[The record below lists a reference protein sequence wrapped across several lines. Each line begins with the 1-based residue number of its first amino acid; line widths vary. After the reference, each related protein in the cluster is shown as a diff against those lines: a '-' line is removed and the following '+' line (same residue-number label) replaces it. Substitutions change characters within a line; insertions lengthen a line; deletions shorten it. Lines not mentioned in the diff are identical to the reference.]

1 MEKSYD
7 EDLAKLMSEAR
18 DLFKSANFADSARK
32 YLEAAR
38 NQEAARGIAQAEDLY
53 HEAIRNFI
61 RASEENKEKK
71 QFRMSAQNLY
81 YVVYIFK
88 KLNSEEDWKAATNAV
103 VDDLINAA
111 QEYLLWNEYDRGI
124 ILITT
129 ACFFLFSIEEFTTA
143 EQYYLQYIEQI
154 KDDPGFTRAQQIL
167 YSAGH
172 AIKAV
177 KDSDTTSLLNAQQ
190 LVGSHLKPGL
200 SQIMGE
206 LFFPALDDA
215 MDTVVRLFRSKIK
228 LPKIIPEIKISRDL
242 VLSEPTDLS
251 IHLEN
256 EGEGDA
262 FNLNFRLNVP
272 DGVEV
277 IEGVRE
283 FTVDQLLAH
292 QTYEQKLI
300 VRCISATGEIE
311 HEINANITF
320 YDQLQTK
327 QTMMIGPYDLIFRE
341 KSLVKEIENSLTHL
355 SDENEKLNEVFSSI
369 SIIPKDISNLLV
381 QMVPKIIKES
391 KELLVLEQFETIQA
405 NITNIE
411 RIHETLRVVSSK
423 EFLDR
428 IVASRQAFL
437 ETEINKVKEELA
449 SEFEQER
456 ENIRQAVE
464 QEKINELDVL
474 KASFEEEKKNLTLE
488 LNSQKETEQQEL
500 MEKLDEKY
508 KKEIADLEE
517 ENKKSMDK
525 EIEKLTE
532 KFEEEKK
539 RVLQEQEAVL
549 REEFQKLLAD
559 SQGKRRR

>member
-18 DLFKSANFADSARK
+18 DLFKSANYADSARK

-81 YVVYIFK
+81 YVVFVFK
-88 KLNSEEDWKAATNAV
+88 KLNSEDDWKAATKAV

-129 ACFFLFSIEEFTTA
+129 ACFFLFSIEDFTAA
-143 EQYYLQYIEQI
+143 EQYYMQYIEQI

-215 MDTVVRLFRSKIK
+215 MDSVVRIFRSKIK
-228 LPKIIPEIKISRDL
+228 LPKVIPEIKISRDL

-262 FNLNFRLNVP
+262 FNLNFRLNIP

-283 FTVDQLLAH
+283 FSVDQLLAH

-300 VRCISATGEIE
+300 VRCMSSSGEIE

-327 QTMMIGPYDLIFRE
+327 QTMMIGPYDLVFRE
-341 KSLVKEIENSLTHL
+341 KSLVKEIENSLASL
-355 SDENEKLNEVFSSI
+355 SEENEKLNEVFSSI
-369 SIIPKDISNLLV
+369 TIIPEDISNL
-381 QMVPKIIKES
+381 MVNMVSIIIKES
-391 KELLVLEQFETIQA
+391 KELLATEQFETIQA
-405 NITNIE
+405 NIKNID
-411 RIHETLRVVSSK
+411 RIHETLNTVSSK
-423 EFLDR
+423 DFLDR
-428 IVASRQAFL
+428 ILASRQAFIDD
-437 ETEINKVKEELA
+437 ETNKVREELNE
-449 SEFEQER
+449 EFDQER
-456 ENIRQAVE
+456 ENIKQAME
-464 QEKINELDVL
+464 QEKLSELDVL
-474 KASFEEEKKNLTLE
+474 KASFEEEKQQLTQE
-488 LNSQKETEQQEL
+488 LNDQKEKEQQEL
-500 MEKLDEKY
+500 LAKLDENHKQ
-508 KKEIADLEE
+508 EIADLEE
-517 ENKKSMDK
+517 EHKE
-525 EIEKLTE
+525 EIEKELE
-532 KFEEEKK
+532 KQSDKFEEEKK

-549 REEFQKLLAD
+549 RDEFQKLLSD